1 MSDLISTSDPGI
13 NEAKGWFDLKL
24 LKLDGARKEVPDF
37 EYRER
42 SVVHLHALAS
52 TYQARTHVATIL
64 QEFKILQSAGLS
76 HENLSQTAVTSAQ
89 VLANVTNMLNI
100 RVADFFLTSFF
111 VVMGDFYLRKADMHE
126 KPPKTS
132 PFRHGHADTCDKQT
146 RATKSRATYHLGCNN
161 FGL

>member
-52 TYQARTHVATIL
+52 TYQARTHVATIVAPDQRQRPLSIECKL

-89 VLANVTNMLNI
+89 
-100 RVADFFLTSFF
+100 
-111 VVMGDFYLRKADMHE
+111 
-126 KPPKTS
+126 
-132 PFRHGHADTCDKQT
+132 
-146 RATKSRATYHLGCNN
+146 
-161 FGL
+161 